1 MFKPILK
8 CSREWH
14 KLGCHFQSLAC
25 ASVAVAFAMF
35 TACSDNASVAGTA
48 VEPNQQA
55 YENVSSSSEVRDV
68 ESSSD
73 VVSSSSA
80 PKTATSSASVPQSS
94 SVNPASSSS
103 EVNTAASSSEDQTN
117 QISSSS
123 ATPTPASSAT
133 QAPSSS
139 PSNPESSSTMTPPW
153 EDPQS
158 SSGIDDNSPGV
169 QEPTNRLSDF
179 VWQYRADVEFDENVL
194 AYHLVGCDPCEQ
206 GEICAATPAIYEEF
220 RHAVFYS
227 EVDSDVIKY
236 LFPKA
241 ENLIST
247 RTKPLECPLRLLN
260 VETRSNT
267 GFVLTKISADT
278 LTVVDLEI
286 SSSCNVSTEKKVF
299 GILFMYCGEF
309 SSNVVIEHKEPEE
322 SAADVCVSEYE
333 TEWINWNL
341 L

>member
-8 CSREWH
+8 CSREWR
-14 KLGCHFQSLAC
+14 KLGCHFQSLVC
-25 ASVAVAFAMF
+25 ASIAVAFAVF

-68 ESSSD
+68 ESSSE

-80 PKTATSSASVPQSS
+80 PKTATSSASVPQCSF
-94 SVNPASSSS
+94 VNPASSSS
-103 EVNTAASSSEDQTN
+103 GENTAASSATPTPASSSEDQTN
-117 QISSSS
+117 QVPSSSS
-123 ATPTPASSAT
+123 
-133 QAPSSS
+133 
-139 PSNPESSSTMTPPW
+139 SNPESSSTMTPPV
-153 EDPQS
+153 ENPQS
-158 SSGIDDNSPGV
+158 SSGINDDSPGV
-169 QEPTNRLSDF
+169 QEPTNKLSDF
-179 VWQYRADVEFDENVL
+179 IWQYRADVEFDKNVL
-194 AYHLVGCDPCEQ
+194 AYHLVGSDHCEL
-206 GEICAATPAIYEEF
+206 GEICDDTPAIYEEF
-220 RHAVFYS
+220 RHAGFYS

-267 GFVLTKISADT
+267 GFVLTRISADT

-286 SSSCNVSTEKKVF
+286 SSSCNVSTEEKVF

-309 SSNVVIEHKEPEE
+309 SSNVVVEHKEPEE
-322 SAADVCVSEYE
+322 SAADVCVPEYE
-333 TEWINWNL
+333 TEWINWTL

>member
-1 MFKPILK
+1 MFRPILK
-8 CSREWH
+8 RSRE
-14 KLGCHFQSLAC
+14 LRVQSLAC
-25 ASVAVAFAMF
+25 VSIVAFAVF
-35 TACSDNASVAGTA
+35 AACSDNASVAGTA

-55 YENVSSSSEVRDV
+55 YENIS
-68 ESSSD
+68 SSSD

-80 PKTATSSASVPQSS
+80 PKTATSSASVPRSS

-103 EVNTAASSSEDQTN
+103 GENTAASF
-117 QISSSS
+117 
-123 ATPTPASSAT
+123 ATPVPASSAT
-133 QAPSSS
+133 QVPSSS
-139 PSNPESSSTMTPPW
+139 PSNPESSSTVTPPW

-158 SSGIDDNSPGV
+158 SSGINDDSPSV
-169 QEPTNRLSDF
+169 QEPTNKLSDF
-179 VWQYRADVEFDENVL
+179 TWQYRADVEFDKNVL
-194 AYHLVGCDPCEQ
+194 AYHLVGCGHCEQ
-206 GEICAATPAIYEEF
+206 GEICDDTPAIYEEF
-220 RHAVFYS
+220 RHARFYS

-286 SSSCNVSTEKKVF
+286 SSSCNVSTEEKVF

-309 SSNVVIEHKEPEE
+309 SSNVVVEHKEPEE
-322 SAADVCVSEYE
+322 SAADVCVPEYE

>member
-1 MFKPILK
+1 MFRPILK
-8 CSREWH
+8 RSRE
-14 KLGCHFQSLAC
+14 LRVQSLAC
-25 ASVAVAFAMF
+25 VSIVAFAMF

-55 YENVSSSSEVRDV
+55 YENIS
-68 ESSSD
+68 SSSD

-103 EVNTAASSSEDQTN
+103 GENTAASFATPTPASSSEDQTN
-117 QISSSS
+117 QVHASSS
-123 ATPTPASSAT
+123 
-133 QAPSSS
+133 
-139 PSNPESSSTMTPPW
+139 SNPESSSTMTPPV
-153 EDPQS
+153 ENPQS
-158 SSGIDDNSPGV
+158 SSGINDDNPGV
-169 QEPTNRLSDF
+169 QEPTNRLGDF
-179 VWQYRADVEFDENVL
+179 IRQYSADVEFDENVL

-267 GFVLTKISADT
+267 GFVLTRISADT
-278 LTVVDLEI
+278 LTVVDLKI

-299 GILFMYCGEF
+299 GILFMYCGDF
-309 SSNVVIEHKEPEE
+309 ASNVVIEHKEPEKPT
-322 SAADVCVSEYE
+322 ADVCVPEYE

>member
-1 MFKPILK
+1 MNKTILK
-8 CSREWH
+8 C
-14 KLGCHFQSLAC
+14 
-25 ASVAVAFAMF
+25 ASVVAIAFAMF

-68 ESSSD
+68 ESSSE

-80 PKTATSSASVPQSS
+80 PKTATSSASVPQCSFVEPSS
-94 SVNPASSSS
+94 
-103 EVNTAASSSEDQTN
+103 SSSEDQTN
-117 QISSSS
+117 QVHASSS
-123 ATPTPASSAT
+123 
-133 QAPSSS
+133 
-139 PSNPESSSTMTPPW
+139 SNPESSSTVTPPW

-169 QEPTNRLSDF
+169 REPTNKLGDF
-179 VWQYRADVEFDENVL
+179 IRQYSADVEFDENVL

-267 GFVLTKISADT
+267 GFVLTRISADT

-309 SSNVVIEHKEPEE
+309 SSNVVVEHKEPEE
-322 SAADVCVSEYE
+322 SAADVCVPEYE
-333 TEWINWNL
+333 TEWINWTL

>member
-1 MFKPILK
+1 M
-8 CSREWH
+8 
-14 KLGCHFQSLAC
+14 QSLAC
-25 ASVAVAFAMF
+25 ASIAVAFAMF

-55 YENVSSSSEVRDV
+55 YENIS
-68 ESSSD
+68 SSSD

-103 EVNTAASSSEDQTN
+103 GENTAASF
-117 QISSSS
+117 
-123 ATPTPASSAT
+123 ATPVPASSAT
-133 QAPSSS
+133 QVPSSS
-139 PSNPESSSTMTPPW
+139 PSNPESSSTVTPPW

-169 QEPTNRLSDF
+169 QEPTNRLGDF
-179 VWQYRADVEFDENVL
+179 IWQYRADVEFDENVL

-309 SSNVVIEHKEPEE
+309 SSNVVVEHKEPEK
-322 SAADVCVSEYE
+322 STADVCVPEYE

>member
-1 MFKPILK
+1 MFRPILK
-8 CSREWH
+8 RSRE
-14 KLGCHFQSLAC
+14 LRVQSLAC
-25 ASVAVAFAMF
+25 VSIVAFAVF
-35 TACSDNASVAGTA
+35 AACSDNASVAGTA

-55 YENVSSSSEVRDV
+55 YENIS
-68 ESSSD
+68 SSSD

-94 SVNPASSSS
+94 SVNPASCSSG
-103 EVNTAASSSEDQTN
+103 ENTAASS
-117 QISSSS
+117 
-123 ATPTPASSAT
+123 ATPVPASSAT
-133 QAPSSS
+133 QVPSSS
-139 PSNPESSSTMTPPW
+139 PSNPESSSTVTPPW

-158 SSGIDDNSPGV
+158 SSGINDDSPSV
-169 QEPTNRLSDF
+169 REPTNKLSDF
-179 VWQYRADVEFDENVL
+179 IWQYRADVEFDKNVL
-194 AYHLVGCDPCEQ
+194 AYHLVGCGHCEQ
-206 GEICAATPAIYEEF
+206 GEICDDTPAIYEEF
-220 RHAVFYS
+220 RHARFYS

-260 VETRSNT
+260 VETHSNT

-286 SSSCNVSTEKKVF
+286 SSSCNVSTEEKVF

-309 SSNVVIEHKEPEE
+309 SSNVVIEHKKPEK
-322 SAADVCVSEYE
+322 STADVCVPEYE

>member
-1 MFKPILK
+1 MFRPVLK
-8 CSREWH
+8 RSRE
-14 KLGCHFQSLAC
+14 LRVQSLAC
-25 ASVAVAFAMF
+25 VSIVAFAVF
-35 TACSDNASVAGTA
+35 AACSDNASVAGTA

-55 YENVSSSSEVRDV
+55 YENIS
-68 ESSSD
+68 SSSD

-94 SVNPASSSS
+94 SVNPVSSSS
-103 EVNTAASSSEDQTN
+103 GENTAASSATPVP
-117 QISSSS
+117 SSS
-123 ATPTPASSAT
+123 AT
-133 QAPSSS
+133 QVPSSS
-139 PSNPESSSTMTPPW
+139 PSNPESSSTVTPPW

-158 SSGIDDNSPGV
+158 SSGINDDSPSV
-169 QEPTNRLSDF
+169 REPTNKLSDF
-179 VWQYRADVEFDENVL
+179 IWQYRADVEFDKNVL
-194 AYHLVGCDPCEQ
+194 AYHLVGSDHCEQ
-206 GEICAATPAIYEEF
+206 GEICDDTPAIYEEF
-220 RHAVFYS
+220 RHARFYS

-267 GFVLTKISADT
+267 GFVLTRISADT
-278 LTVVDLEI
+278 LTVVDLKI
-286 SSSCNVSTEKKVF
+286 SSSCDVSTEKKVF

-309 SSNVVIEHKEPEE
+309 SSNVVVEHKEPVE
-322 SAADVCVSEYE
+322 STADVCVPEYE

>member
-8 CSREWH
+8 S
-14 KLGCHFQSLAC
+14 
-25 ASVAVAFAMF
+25 ASIAVSFAVF

-68 ESSSD
+68 ESSSE

-103 EVNTAASSSEDQTN
+103 GENTAASSATPVPASSATQAPASSATPTPASSSEDQTN
-117 QISSSS
+117 QVPSSSS
-123 ATPTPASSAT
+123 
-133 QAPSSS
+133 
-139 PSNPESSSTMTPPW
+139 SNPESSSTMTPPW

-179 VWQYRADVEFDENVL
+179 VWQYKADIEFDENVL
-194 AYHLVGCDPCEQ
+194 AYHLVGCDHCEQ
-206 GEICAATPAIYEEF
+206 GEICDDTPAIYEEF
-220 RHAVFYS
+220 RHARFYS

-309 SSNVVIEHKEPEE
+309 SSNVVVEHKEPEK
-322 SAADVCVSEYE
+322 STADVCVPEYE

>member
-1 MFKPILK
+1 MHKEILK
-8 CSREWH
+8 C
-14 KLGCHFQSLAC
+14 
-25 ASVAVAFAMF
+25 ASIVGTALTLFA
-35 TACSDNASVAGTA
+35 ACSDDPSVAGTA
-48 VEPNQQA
+48 VEPNQNPIA
-55 YENVSSSSEVRDV
+55 YEESSSSM
-68 ESSSD
+68 ESPISSTTD
-73 VVSSSSA
+73 STATSSSS
-80 PKTATSSASVPQSS
+80 KTPLTSSSTKSSSSTAKQSSSSKVPLPTSSASVPL
-94 SVNPASSSS
+94 
-103 EVNTAASSSEDQTN
+103 
-117 QISSSS
+117 
-123 ATPTPASSAT
+123 
-133 QAPSSS
+133 PSSS
-139 PSNPESSSTMTPPW
+139 DIGAPSQ
-153 EDPQS
+153 PQS
-158 SSGIDDNSPGV
+158 SSSIIDNGPTP

-179 VWQYRADVEFDENVL
+179 VWQYKADIEFDENVL
-194 AYHLVGCDPCEQ
+194 AYHLVGRDHCEL
-206 GEICAATPAIYEEF
+206 GEICDDTPAIYEEF
-220 RHAVFYS
+220 RHAGFYS

-286 SSSCNVSTEKKVF
+286 SSSCDVSTEKKVF

-309 SSNVVIEHKEPEE
+309 SSNVVIEHKKPEK
-322 SAADVCVSEYE
+322 STADVCVPEYE

>member
-1 MFKPILK
+1 MFRPILK
-8 CSREWH
+8 RSRE
-14 KLGCHFQSLAC
+14 LRVQSLAC
-25 ASVAVAFAMF
+25 VSIVAFAVF
-35 TACSDNASVAGTA
+35 AACSDNASVAGTA

-55 YENVSSSSEVRDV
+55 YENIS
-68 ESSSD
+68 SSSD

-80 PKTATSSASVPQSS
+80 PKTATSSASVPRSS

-103 EVNTAASSSEDQTN
+103 GENTAASS
-117 QISSSS
+117 
-123 ATPTPASSAT
+123 ATPVPASSAT
-133 QAPSSS
+133 QVPSSS
-139 PSNPESSSTMTPPW
+139 PSNPESSSTVTPPW

-158 SSGIDDNSPGV
+158 SSGIDDNSPSV
-169 QEPTNRLSDF
+169 QEPTNKLSDF
-179 VWQYRADVEFDENVL
+179 IWQYRADVEFDKNVL
-194 AYHLVGCDPCEQ
+194 AYHLVGCDHCEQ
-206 GEICAATPAIYEEF
+206 GEICDDTPAIYEEF
-220 RHAVFYS
+220 RHGRFYS

-286 SSSCNVSTEKKVF
+286 SSSCNVSTEEKVF

-309 SSNVVIEHKEPEE
+309 SSNVVVEHKEPEE
-322 SAADVCVSEYE
+322 SAADVCVPEYE

>member
-8 CSREWH
+8 CSRE
-14 KLGCHFQSLAC
+14 LRVQSLAC
-25 ASVAVAFAMF
+25 VSIVAFAVF
-35 TACSDNASVAGTA
+35 AACSDNASVAGTA

-55 YENVSSSSEVRDV
+55 YENIS
-68 ESSSD
+68 SSSD

-80 PKTATSSASVPQSS
+80 QKPATSSASVPQSS

-103 EVNTAASSSEDQTN
+103 GENTAASFATPTPASSSEDQTN
-117 QISSSS
+117 QVHASSS
-123 ATPTPASSAT
+123 
-133 QAPSSS
+133 
-139 PSNPESSSTMTPPW
+139 SNPESSSTMTPPV
-153 EDPQS
+153 ENPQS
-158 SSGIDDNSPGV
+158 SSGINDDNPGV
-169 QEPTNRLSDF
+169 QEPTNRLGDF
-179 VWQYRADVEFDENVL
+179 IRQYSADVEFDENVL

-267 GFVLTKISADT
+267 GFVLTRISADT
-278 LTVVDLEI
+278 LTVVDLKI

-299 GILFMYCGEF
+299 GILFMYCGDF
-309 SSNVVIEHKEPEE
+309 ASNVVIEHKEPEKPT
-322 SAADVCVSEYE
+322 ADVCVPEYE

>member
-1 MFKPILK
+1 MFRPILK
-8 CSREWH
+8 RSRE
-14 KLGCHFQSLAC
+14 LRVQSLAC
-25 ASVAVAFAMF
+25 VSIVAFAVF
-35 TACSDNASVAGTA
+35 AACSDNASVAGTA

-55 YENVSSSSEVRDV
+55 YENIS
-68 ESSSD
+68 SSSD

-80 PKTATSSASVPQSS
+80 QKPATSSASVPQSS

-103 EVNTAASSSEDQTN
+103 GENTAASS
-117 QISSSS
+117 
-123 ATPTPASSAT
+123 ATPAPASSAT
-133 QAPSSS
+133 QVPSSS
-139 PSNPESSSTMTPPW
+139 PSNPESSSTVTPPW

-158 SSGIDDNSPGV
+158 SSGIDDNSPSV
-169 QEPTNRLSDF
+169 QEPTNKLSDF
-179 VWQYRADVEFDENVL
+179 IWQYRADVEFDKNVL
-194 AYHLVGCDPCEQ
+194 AYHLVGCDHCEQ
-206 GEICAATPAIYEEF
+206 GEICDDTPAIYEEF
-220 RHAVFYS
+220 RHARFYS

-267 GFVLTKISADT
+267 GFVLTRISADT
-278 LTVVDLEI
+278 LTVVDLKI
-286 SSSCNVSTEKKVF
+286 SSSCDVSTEKKVF

-309 SSNVVIEHKEPEE
+309 SSNVVIEHKKPEK
-322 SAADVCVSEYE
+322 STADVCVPEYE
-333 TEWINWNL
+333 TEWINWTL

>member
-1 MFKPILK
+1 MFRPILK
-8 CSREWH
+8 CSRE
-14 KLGCHFQSLAC
+14 LRVQSLAC
-25 ASVAVAFAMF
+25 VSIVAFAVF
-35 TACSDNASVAGTA
+35 AACSDNASVAGTA

-55 YENVSSSSEVRDV
+55 YENIS
-68 ESSSD
+68 SSSD

-80 PKTATSSASVPQSS
+80 QKPATSSASVPQSS

-103 EVNTAASSSEDQTN
+103 GENTAASS
-117 QISSSS
+117 
-123 ATPTPASSAT
+123 ATPVPASSAT
-133 QAPSSS
+133 PVPSSSATQVPSSS
-139 PSNPESSSTMTPPW
+139 PSNPESSSTMTPPV
-153 EDPQS
+153 ENPQS
-158 SSGIDDNSPGV
+158 SSGINDDNPGV
-169 QEPTNRLSDF
+169 QEPTNRLGDF
-179 VWQYRADVEFDENVL
+179 IRQYSADVEFDENVL

-267 GFVLTKISADT
+267 GFVLTRISADT
-278 LTVVDLEI
+278 LTVVDLKI

-299 GILFMYCGEF
+299 GILFMYCGDF
-309 SSNVVIEHKEPEE
+309 ASNVVIEHKEPEKPT
-322 SAADVCVSEYE
+322 ADVCVPEYE

>member
-1 MFKPILK
+1 MFRPILK
-8 CSREWH
+8 RSRE
-14 KLGCHFQSLAC
+14 LRVQSLAC
-25 ASVAVAFAMF
+25 VSIVAFAVF
-35 TACSDNASVAGTA
+35 AACSDNASVAGTA

-55 YENVSSSSEVRDV
+55 YENIS
-68 ESSSD
+68 SSSD

-80 PKTATSSASVPQSS
+80 PKTATSSASVPRSS

-103 EVNTAASSSEDQTN
+103 GENTAASS
-117 QISSSS
+117 
-123 ATPTPASSAT
+123 ATPVPASSAT
-133 QAPSSS
+133 QVPSSS
-139 PSNPESSSTMTPPW
+139 PSNPESSSTVTPPW

-158 SSGIDDNSPGV
+158 SSGIDDNSPSV
-169 QEPTNRLSDF
+169 QEPTNKLSDF
-179 VWQYRADVEFDENVL
+179 IWQYRADVEFDKNVL
-194 AYHLVGCDPCEQ
+194 AYHLVGCDHCEQ
-206 GEICAATPAIYEEF
+206 GEICDDTPAIYEEF
-220 RHAVFYS
+220 RHARFYS

-267 GFVLTKISADT
+267 GFVLTRISADT

-309 SSNVVIEHKEPEE
+309 SSNVVVEHKEPEE
-322 SAADVCVSEYE
+322 SAADVCVPEYE

>member
-1 MFKPILK
+1 MFRPILK
-8 CSREWH
+8 RSREWR

-25 ASVAVAFAMF
+25 VSIVAFAVF
-35 TACSDNASVAGTA
+35 AACSDNASVAGTA

-55 YENVSSSSEVRDV
+55 YENIS
-68 ESSSD
+68 SSSD

-80 PKTATSSASVPQSS
+80 QKPATSSASVPQSS

-103 EVNTAASSSEDQTN
+103 GENTAASS
-117 QISSSS
+117 
-123 ATPTPASSAT
+123 ATPVPASSAT
-133 QAPSSS
+133 QVPSSS
-139 PSNPESSSTMTPPW
+139 PSNPESSSTVTPPW

-158 SSGIDDNSPGV
+158 SSGINDDSPSV
-169 QEPTNRLSDF
+169 REPTNKLSDF
-179 VWQYRADVEFDENVL
+179 IWQYRADVEFDKNVL
-194 AYHLVGCDPCEQ
+194 AYHLVGSDHCEL
-206 GEICAATPAIYEEF
+206 GEICDDTPAIYEEF
-220 RHAVFYS
+220 RHARFYS

-286 SSSCNVSTEKKVF
+286 SSSCNVSTEEKVF

-309 SSNVVIEHKEPEE
+309 SSNVVIEHKKPEK
-322 SAADVCVSEYE
+322 STADVCVPEYE
-333 TEWINWNL
+333 TEWINWTL

>member
-1 MFKPILK
+1 MFRPILK
-8 CSREWH
+8 RSRE
-14 KLGCHFQSLAC
+14 LRVQSLAC
-25 ASVAVAFAMF
+25 VSIVAFAVF
-35 TACSDNASVAGTA
+35 AACSDNASVAGTA

-55 YENVSSSSEVRDV
+55 YENIS
-68 ESSSD
+68 SSSD

-80 PKTATSSASVPQSS
+80 PKTATSSASVPRSS

-103 EVNTAASSSEDQTN
+103 GENTAASS
-117 QISSSS
+117 
-123 ATPTPASSAT
+123 ATPVPASSAT
-133 QAPSSS
+133 QVPSSS
-139 PSNPESSSTMTPPW
+139 PSNPESSSTVTPPW

-158 SSGIDDNSPGV
+158 SSGIDDNSPSV
-169 QEPTNRLSDF
+169 QEPTNKLSDF
-179 VWQYRADVEFDENVL
+179 IWQYRADVEFDKNVL
-194 AYHLVGCDPCEQ
+194 AYHLVGCDHCEQ
-206 GEICAATPAIYEEF
+206 GEICDDTPAIYEEF
-220 RHAVFYS
+220 RHARFYS

-286 SSSCNVSTEKKVF
+286 SSSCNVSTEEKVF

-309 SSNVVIEHKEPEE
+309 SSNVVVEHKEPEKPT
-322 SAADVCVSEYE
+322 ADVCVPEYE
-333 TEWINWNL
+333 TEWINGNL

>member
-1 MFKPILK
+1 MFRPILK
-8 CSREWH
+8 RSRE
-14 KLGCHFQSLAC
+14 LRVQSLAC
-25 ASVAVAFAMF
+25 VSIVAFAVF
-35 TACSDNASVAGTA
+35 AACSDNASVAGTA

-55 YENVSSSSEVRDV
+55 YENIS
-68 ESSSD
+68 SSSD

-80 PKTATSSASVPQSS
+80 PKTATSSASVPRSS

-103 EVNTAASSSEDQTN
+103 GENTAASS
-117 QISSSS
+117 
-123 ATPTPASSAT
+123 ATPVPASSAT
-133 QAPSSS
+133 QVPSSS
-139 PSNPESSSTMTPPW
+139 PSNPESSSTVTPPW

-158 SSGIDDNSPGV
+158 SSGIDDNSPSV
-169 QEPTNRLSDF
+169 QEPTNKLSDF
-179 VWQYRADVEFDENVL
+179 IWQYRADVEFDKNVL
-194 AYHLVGCDPCEQ
+194 AYHLVGCDHCEQ
-206 GEICAATPAIYEEF
+206 GEICDDTPAIYEEF
-220 RHAVFYS
+220 RHARFYS

-286 SSSCNVSTEKKVF
+286 SSSCNVSTEEKVF

-309 SSNVVIEHKEPEE
+309 SSNVVVEHKEPEE
-322 SAADVCVSEYE
+322 SAADVCVPEYE

>member
-1 MFKPILK
+1 MFRPILK
-8 CSREWH
+8 RSRE
-14 KLGCHFQSLAC
+14 LRVQSLAC
-25 ASVAVAFAMF
+25 VSIVAFAMF

-55 YENVSSSSEVRDV
+55 YENIS
-68 ESSSD
+68 SSSD

-80 PKTATSSASVPQSS
+80 QKPATSSASVPQSS

-103 EVNTAASSSEDQTN
+103 GENTAASFATPTPASSSEDQTN
-117 QISSSS
+117 QVHASSS
-123 ATPTPASSAT
+123 
-133 QAPSSS
+133 
-139 PSNPESSSTMTPPW
+139 SNPESSSTMTPPV
-153 EDPQS
+153 ENPQS
-158 SSGIDDNSPGV
+158 SSGINDDNPGV
-169 QEPTNRLSDF
+169 QEPTNRLGDF
-179 VWQYRADVEFDENVL
+179 IRQYRADVEFDENVL

-267 GFVLTKISADT
+267 GFVLTRISADT
-278 LTVVDLEI
+278 LTVVDLKI

-299 GILFMYCGEF
+299 GILFMYCGDF
-309 SSNVVIEHKEPEE
+309 ASNVVVEHKEPVE
-322 SAADVCVSEYE
+322 STADVCVPEYE

>member
-1 MFKPILK
+1 MFRPILK
-8 CSREWH
+8 RSRE
-14 KLGCHFQSLAC
+14 LRVQSLAC
-25 ASVAVAFAMF
+25 VSIVAFAVF
-35 TACSDNASVAGTA
+35 AACSDNASVAGTA

-55 YENVSSSSEVRDV
+55 YENIS
-68 ESSSD
+68 SSSD

-80 PKTATSSASVPQSS
+80 PKTATSSASVPRSS

-103 EVNTAASSSEDQTN
+103 GENTAASS
-117 QISSSS
+117 
-123 ATPTPASSAT
+123 ATPVPASSAT
-133 QAPSSS
+133 QVPSSS
-139 PSNPESSSTMTPPW
+139 PSNPESSSTVTPPW

-158 SSGIDDNSPGV
+158 SSGIDDNSPSV
-169 QEPTNRLSDF
+169 QEPTNKLSDF
-179 VWQYRADVEFDENVL
+179 IWQYRADVEFDKNVL
-194 AYHLVGCDPCEQ
+194 AYHLVGCDHCEQ
-206 GEICAATPAIYEEF
+206 GEICDDTPAIYEEF
-220 RHAVFYS
+220 RHARFYS

-286 SSSCNVSTEKKVF
+286 SSSCNVSTEEKVF

-309 SSNVVIEHKEPEE
+309 SSNVVVEHKEPEE
-322 SAADVCVSEYE
+322 SAADVCVPEYE
-333 TEWINWNL
+333 TERINWNL

>member
-1 MFKPILK
+1 MFRPILK
-8 CSREWH
+8 RSRE
-14 KLGCHFQSLAC
+14 LRVQSLAC
-25 ASVAVAFAMF
+25 VSIVAFAVF
-35 TACSDNASVAGTA
+35 AACSDNASVAGTA

-55 YENVSSSSEVRDV
+55 YENIS
-68 ESSSD
+68 SSSD

-80 PKTATSSASVPQSS
+80 PKTATSSASVPRSS

-103 EVNTAASSSEDQTN
+103 GENTAASS
-117 QISSSS
+117 
-123 ATPTPASSAT
+123 ATPVPASSAT
-133 QAPSSS
+133 QVPSSS
-139 PSNPESSSTMTPPW
+139 PSNPESSSTVTPPW

-158 SSGIDDNSPGV
+158 SSGIDDNSPSV
-169 QEPTNRLSDF
+169 QEPTNKLSDF
-179 VWQYRADVEFDENVL
+179 IWQYRADVEFDKNVL
-194 AYHLVGCDPCEQ
+194 AYHLVGCDHCEQ
-206 GEICAATPAIYEEF
+206 GEICDDTPAIYEEF
-220 RHAVFYS
+220 RHAGFYS

-286 SSSCNVSTEKKVF
+286 SSSCNVSTEEKVF

-309 SSNVVIEHKEPEE
+309 SSNVVVEHKEPEE
-322 SAADVCVSEYE
+322 SAADVCVPEYE

>member
-1 MFKPILK
+1 MYKEILK
-8 CSREWH
+8 CAGIVGTA
-14 KLGCHFQSLAC
+14 LTL
-25 ASVAVAFAMF
+25 FA
-35 TACSDNASVAGTA
+35 ACSDDPSVAGTA
-48 VEPNQQA
+48 VEPNQNPIA
-55 YENVSSSSEVRDV
+55 YEESSSSM
-68 ESSSD
+68 ESPISSTTD
-73 VVSSSSA
+73 STATSSSS
-80 PKTATSSASVPQSS
+80 KTPLTSSSTKSSSSTAKQSSSSKVPLPTSSASVPL
-94 SVNPASSSS
+94 
-103 EVNTAASSSEDQTN
+103 
-117 QISSSS
+117 
-123 ATPTPASSAT
+123 
-133 QAPSSS
+133 PSSS
-139 PSNPESSSTMTPPW
+139 DIGAPSQ
-153 EDPQS
+153 PQS
-158 SSGIDDNSPGV
+158 SSSIIDNGPTP
-169 QEPTNRLSDF
+169 QEPTNRLGDF
-179 VWQYRADVEFDENVL
+179 VWQYKADVEFDENVL

-309 SSNVVIEHKEPEE
+309 SSNVVIEHKKPEE
-322 SAADVCVSEYE
+322 SAADVCVPEYE

>member
-1 MFKPILK
+1 MFRPILK
-8 CSREWH
+8 RSRE
-14 KLGCHFQSLAC
+14 LRVQSLAC
-25 ASVAVAFAMF
+25 VSIVAFAVF
-35 TACSDNASVAGTA
+35 AACSDNASVAGTA

-55 YENVSSSSEVRDV
+55 YENIS
-68 ESSSD
+68 SSSD

-80 PKTATSSASVPQSS
+80 PKTATSSASVPRSS

-103 EVNTAASSSEDQTN
+103 GENTAASS
-117 QISSSS
+117 
-123 ATPTPASSAT
+123 ATPVPASSAT
-133 QAPSSS
+133 QVPSSS
-139 PSNPESSSTMTPPW
+139 PSNPESSSTVTPPW

-158 SSGIDDNSPGV
+158 SSGIDDNSPSV
-169 QEPTNRLSDF
+169 QEPTNKLSDF
-179 VWQYRADVEFDENVL
+179 IWQYRADVEFDKNVL
-194 AYHLVGCDPCEQ
+194 AYHLVGCDHCEQ
-206 GEICAATPAIYEEF
+206 GEICDDTPAIYEEF
-220 RHAVFYS
+220 RHARFYS

-286 SSSCNVSTEKKVF
+286 SSSCNVSTEEKVF

-309 SSNVVIEHKEPEE
+309 SSNVVVEHKEPEE
-322 SAADVCVSEYE
+322 SAADVCVPEYE
-333 TEWINWNL
+333 TEWINWSL

>member
-1 MFKPILK
+1 MFRPILK
-8 CSREWH
+8 RSRE
-14 KLGCHFQSLAC
+14 LRVQSLAC
-25 ASVAVAFAMF
+25 VSIVAFAVF
-35 TACSDNASVAGTA
+35 AACSDNASVAGTA

-55 YENVSSSSEVRDV
+55 YENIS
-68 ESSSD
+68 SSSD

-80 PKTATSSASVPQSS
+80 QKPATSSASVPQSS

-103 EVNTAASSSEDQTN
+103 GENTAASS
-117 QISSSS
+117 
-123 ATPTPASSAT
+123 AT
-133 QAPSSS
+133 QVPSSS
-139 PSNPESSSTMTPPW
+139 PSNPESSSTVTPPW

-169 QEPTNRLSDF
+169 REPTNKLSDF
-179 VWQYRADVEFDENVL
+179 IWQYRADVEFDKNVL
-194 AYHLVGCDPCEQ
+194 AYHLVGCGHCEQ
-206 GEICAATPAIYEEF
+206 GEICDDTPAIYEEF
-220 RHAVFYS
+220 RHARFYS

-286 SSSCNVSTEKKVF
+286 SSSCNVSTEEKVF

-309 SSNVVIEHKEPEE
+309 SSNVVIEHKKPEK
-322 SAADVCVSEYE
+322 STADVCVPEYE
-333 TEWINWNL
+333 TEWINWTL

>member
-1 MFKPILK
+1 MNKTILK
-8 CSREWH
+8 H
-14 KLGCHFQSLAC
+14 
-25 ASVAVAFAMF
+25 ASIAAIAFAVL
-35 TACSDNASVAGTA
+35 TACSDDPSVAGTA
-48 VEPNQQA
+48 VEPNQMA
-55 YENVSSSSEVRDV
+55 YEDVSSSSEIRDV
-68 ESSSD
+68 ESSSE
-73 VVSSSSA
+73 VASSSSA

-103 EVNTAASSSEDQTN
+103 GENTAASS
-117 QISSSS
+117 
-123 ATPTPASSAT
+123 ATQAPASSAT

-139 PSNPESSSTMTPPW
+139 PSNPESSSTVTPPW

-169 QEPTNRLSDF
+169 QEPTNKLSDF
-179 VWQYRADVEFDENVL
+179 VWQYKSDIAFDENVL
-194 AYHLVGCDPCEQ
+194 AYHLVGCDHCEQ
-206 GEICAATPAIYEEF
+206 GEICDDTPAIYEEF
-220 RHAVFYS
+220 RHAGFYS

-241 ENLIST
+241 GNLIST

-309 SSNVVIEHKEPEE
+309 SSNVVIEHKKPEK
-322 SAADVCVSEYE
+322 STADVCVPEYE
-333 TEWINWNL
+333 TEWINSNFL
-341 L
+341 